1 MNPTNKS
8 GEQRFPES
16 KPDWLAQM
24 EGILETLNEGV
35 LILDDCDAIQFA
47 NEVFLEMTGAR
58 PEALL
63 GRTPSSIF
71 TGDDLRFLAT
81 QRARAIA
88 EGRNRFEYVLP
99 RTDGTRL
106 PVIVSVRVV
115 EDPDGREF
123 AVITFADISEQKRNH
138 EELRQ
143 ANLLLEER
151 QREIEQELTLAVR
164 VQQSLVPRA
173 IRWGRL
179 AVETYYQP
187 VGNIGGDFGV
197 VAPADES
204 HLNVMVCDV
213 SGHGIGS
220 ALMANRIYSEAMSLL
235 ERRVASGEMLRRLN
249 DFVLQIGLSGFY
261 FTMAL
266 ARIEQHGSHLHYSAA
281 GHPPALWVP
290 RSGECR
296 VLESQSTVLGLLPG
310 AIGEKHSEEIDL
322 AAGDRL
328 IFYTDGITEAFDAR
342 DELLGVEGLRQIV
355 TQHNALPLP
364 ELKDAILDE
373 VVRWRHG
380 PATDDMSLVLV
391 EVS

>member
-1 MNPTNKS
+1 VNPTNKS

>member
-1 MNPTNKS
+1 MDPSAKS
-8 GEQRFPES
+8 GEQAFPES
-16 KPDWLAQM
+16 KPEWLAQM

-58 PEALL
+58 AELLL
-63 GRTPSSIF
+63 GRTPAGIF
-71 TGDDLRFLAT
+71 TGDDLRFLAA
-81 QRARAIA
+81 QRARAIRD
-88 EGRNRFEYVLP
+88 GRSRFEYFLP
-99 RTDGTRL
+99 RTDGARI
-106 PVIVSVRVV
+106 PVIVSVRLV

-123 AVITFADISEQKRNH
+123 AVITFADISEQKRAQ
-138 EELRQ
+138 EELRG
-143 ANLLLEER
+143 ANQRLEER
-151 QREIEQELTLAVR
+151 QREIEQELALAVR
-164 VQQSLVPRA
+164 VQQSLVPRS

-187 VGNIGGDFGV
+187 VRNIGGDFGV

-235 ERRVASGEMLRRLN
+235 ERRVRPGEMLARLN
-249 DFVLQIGLSGFY
+249 DFVLNIGLSGFY

-290 RSGECR
+290 RAGDSR

-310 AIGEKHSEEIDL
+310 AIAEKHSEEIDL

-342 DELLGVEGLRQIV
+342 DELLGVEGLQQIV
-355 TQHNALPLP
+355 RKHAALPLP
-364 ELKDAILDE
+364 DLKTAILEE
-373 VVRWRHG
+373 VDRWRHG
-380 PATDDMSLVLV
+380 PATDDASLVLV
-391 EVS
+391 EVG